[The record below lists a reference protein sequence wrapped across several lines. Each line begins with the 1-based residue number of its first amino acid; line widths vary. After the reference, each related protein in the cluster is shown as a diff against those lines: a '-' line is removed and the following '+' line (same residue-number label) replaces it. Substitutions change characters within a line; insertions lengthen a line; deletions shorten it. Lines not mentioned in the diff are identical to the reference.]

1 MQKPNRTFVPITK
14 DNFHNLAKYETEFL
28 RPGDFNGDGEIDLV
42 GQEPDF
48 LNNKFIIKTFL
59 NNSKHICTSNINF
72 NNDPQK
78 GLWYFKYIINESIMK
93 GEDFTGGKMWGYDV
107 VSLKNGYGEIVS
119 FRSDRP
125 PANLRKKLHIKYYP
139 DGEIVAK
146 GMIDLSD
153 SGDEYYTILTGNLNS
168 GFMDSRSY
176 AFNRSNNYL
185 RIELIKDSENI
196 FEFMKTDTIE
206 AQTGGLKN
214 KKRGPLKQYD
224 TVIKFSA
231 LHHMDIFKYDVYL
244 GMNYSN
250 KTMEFVLPFSRDNS
264 WDIHIDKLNSCNK
277 QSFNDDVVYF
287 KIIENNII
295 NDNNQCLFNTISI
308 DQQQI
313 FLNFFDEL
321 VSNKNKL
328 FESSINESTDA
339 NEKKMIKSKLDIL
352 TKESL
357 GLEFKK
363 I

>member
-1 MQKPNRTFVPITK
+1 M
-14 DNFHNLAKYETEFL
+14 
-28 RPGDFNGDGEIDLV
+28 
-42 GQEPDF
+42 
-48 LNNKFIIKTFL
+48 
-59 NNSKHICTSNINF
+59 HI
-72 NNDPQK
+72 Q
-78 GLWYFKYIINESIMK
+78 
-93 GEDFTGGKMWGYDV
+93 
-107 VSLKNGYGEIVS
+107 
-119 FRSDRP
+119 
-125 PANLRKKLHIKYYP
+125 YYP

-146 GMIDLSD
+146 GMIDFSD

-176 AFNRSNNYL
+176 AKVKNDYL
-185 RIELIKDSENI
+185 KIELIKDSENI

-214 KKRGPLKQYD
+214 KKRGPLKKYD

-244 GMNYSN
+244 GMNYNN
-250 KTMEFVLPFSRDNS
+250 KNMEFVLPLSKGNS
-264 WDIHIDKLNSCNK
+264 WDVDKDKLKKCNK
-277 QSFNDDVVYF
+277 QSFNDDAVYF
-287 KIIENNII
+287 KTIENNIL
-295 NDNNQCLFNTISI
+295 NDSNKCLFNTISI

-339 NEKKMIKSKLDIL
+339 NEKKMIKSKLNIL